1 MDPNDQGQ
9 SLPGGGWQVSLAEV
23 QRRNAVARNDQTLSE
38 SGYLAFMTVKPSTLT
53 TGHPCVSAE
62 VQQVLSEQWG
72 WSKKGIAADQNVYF
86 EIYAVYED
94 GGVVTSFSD
103 DSNPFFSA
111 AARGEINASVTSTIN
126 NFVVLE
132 DALQQSP

>member
-1 MDPNDQGQ
+1 MGLVEEGH
-9 SLPGGGWQVSLAEV
+9 S
-23 QRRNAVARNDQTLSE
+23 RR
-38 SGYLAFMTVKPSTLT
+38 
-53 TGHPCVSAE
+53 
-62 VQQVLSEQWG
+62 
-72 WSKKGIAADQNVYF
+72 SKRVF

-94 GGVVTSFSD
+94 GGVVTGFSD
-103 DSNPFFSA
+103 DSNPFFFA